1 MNPFSVLAYI
11 DLQLQSEFFF
21 LFFFFILGL
30 DGTIQRKS
38 LAITAIWSDQK

>member
-1 MNPFSVLAYI
+1 MNPFSVLVYI

-21 LFFFFILGL
+21 FSFFILGL